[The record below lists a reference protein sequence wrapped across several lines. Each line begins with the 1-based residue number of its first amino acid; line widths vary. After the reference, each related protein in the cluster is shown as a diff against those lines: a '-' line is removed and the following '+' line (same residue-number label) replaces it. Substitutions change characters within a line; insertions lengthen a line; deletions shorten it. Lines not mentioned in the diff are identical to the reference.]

1 MIHLLGI
8 FFFLHCVQ
16 SHIGVII
23 IGKSQD
29 ERKKDEKVGL
39 FFKNMFLVSTSFDA
53 EKTVLRHHII
63 IILFTSLN
71 ACCLQS
77 LFCLDDDDTFIYI
90 IFADYTIYVVVYECM
105 KCTLKKCSREE
116 GKKEEDMPMT
126 QLLSKYNLSCYIK
139 HTFRNSFCL
148 CY

>member
-1 MIHLLGI
+1 M
-8 FFFLHCVQ
+8 
-16 SHIGVII
+16 
-23 IGKSQD
+23 K
-29 ERKKDEKVGL
+29 EKKMKRSG

-63 IILFTSLN
+63 IILLTSLN

-90 IFADYTIYVVVYECM
+90 IFADFTDYTIYVVVYECM
-105 KCTLKKCSREE
+105 KCTPKKCSREE